1 MKKYIKG
8 MPPREKK
15 DRRWLLDHNEKQV
28 KELILRSG
36 ILDAVGIVADM
47 TGTYGRQLAMA
58 RMAQLKGLTE
68 EEAKEKVRQAI
79 EYFKS
84 ENRFPTHIEVMTWDE
99 AESFL
104 PMTSPNARQ
113 NLKQVKLM
121 IEPGQHLVV
130 AIGRTGNTYSIVE
143 VPVKLVGKDSVPDG
157 QTDLGNE
164 SFEDGGQT

>member
-8 MPPREKK
+8 MSPREKK

-36 ILDAVGIVADM
+36 IQDGVGIIADM

-58 RMAQLKGLTE
+58 RMVQLKGLSE

-84 ENRFPTHIEVMTWDE
+84 EKRFPTHIEVMTWGE

-104 PMTSPNARQ
+104 PMTSPNAKQ
-113 NLKQVKLM
+113 NLKNIKLV
-121 IEPGQHLVV
+121 IEPGQHLIV

-143 VPVKLVGKDSVPDG
+143 LPNKVPKGEENCAANQAAS
-157 QTDLGNE
+157 NE
-164 SFEDGGQT
+164 RNPIE